1 MDFMD
6 LREGKKILTCYQ
18 TGNKHATSIMEKLLK
33 KIKKKFK
40 NSRTKFS
47 LRSMCS
53 LLPQSSSYY
62 LKKKKKILSIAI
74 IFRIFLE
81 EPHRSFKKTIKKKIS
96 IWPLK
101 KLLC

>member
-1 MDFMD
+1 MDFLD
-6 LREGKKILTCYQ
+6 LREEKKKILTCYQ
-18 TGNKHATSIMEKLLK
+18 TRNKHATSIMEKLLK
-33 KIKKKFK
+33 KIKIKKFK

-62 LKKKKKILSIAI
+62 LKKKKKKLSIAI

-81 EPHRSFKKTIKKKIS
+81 EPHRSFKKTKKK
-96 IWPLK
+96 K
-101 KLLC
+101 KLAFGP